1 MDPLTPT
8 RRRLATEH
16 QHRAG
21 VRITPTRERIARL
34 AVAVTLALGVCLR
47 RVDALV
53 HRLRQRPSPLFG
65 IADSN
70 HRRVIWRCIQSV
82 LRALAVAALGRLLGL
97 PEPLAL
103 VLGAVTVVAAWHPPA
118 APRSPAPRPNEKP
131 GATAAFDLGRITAAP
146 LQQAP
151 IFANQRFWVDLHE
164 LERHATLIGTTGS
177 GKTTTLARLMD
188 AAMAAG
194 WSVLVVDAKGGRLA
208 NVCQAL
214 GDVHGLP
221 ARIWLPGHPD
231 SWTYDPCA
239 GEPTA
244 VGNRLV
250 GAFDHGREGQ
260 VYRNLSQALVPL
272 AARSLVESG
281 QACTLDTLRY
291 SLDEAHL
298 AGLARR
304 TLDVEI
310 KAELVAMLED
320 QLHRRA
326 LSGLVGRFR
335 SLRYGVFGPSL
346 LPSERTLDLADS
358 LQTPGVSY
366 LGLPATAASED
377 VALVGRVLIQHL
389 KQVAYAGLWSDQ
401 TRPGLIVFDEF
412 ASLGEAVQLVDLLL
426 QAREARLAVVV
437 STQQLPR
444 EPVLR
449 KALLGAGALVAH
461 QVGAPEDAESIA
473 RALGARRGT
482 EIVRQIQLGPAGP
495 LARRLLRS
503 RESFLVSPD
512 ELARLPIGQLAISIR
527 FAQQRLA
534 LVQVD
539 PLRLHRKET

>member
-1 MDPLTPT
+1 VDAVKRSTTAARAVVSHLSSAWLTNSRQGHLVWRCAQT
-8 RRRLATEH
+8 LLLALTMGWLSWVNGLPD
-16 QHRAG
+16 QLTLLFA
-21 VRITPTRERIARL
+21 
-34 AVAVTLALGVCLR
+34 AVAG
-47 RVDALV
+47 
-53 HRLRQRPSPLFG
+53 
-65 IADSN
+65 
-70 HRRVIWRCIQSV
+70 
-82 LRALAVAALGRLLGL
+82 
-97 PEPLAL
+97 
-103 VLGAVTVVAAWHPPA
+103 VAAWRPAHPRTSG
-118 APRSPAPRPNEKP
+118 APPSASDLEAGGPR
-131 GATAAFDLGRITAAP
+131 FDLGQVISAP
-146 LQQAP
+146 LQVAP
-151 IFANQRFWVDLHE
+151 IFATQRFWLGLHE

-188 AAMAAG
+188 AAMSAG

-208 NVCQAL
+208 NVCLTL
-214 GDVHGLP
+214 GATHALP
-221 ARIWLPGHPD
+221 ARVWLPGHPD
-231 SWTYDPCA
+231 SWTYDLCA

-244 VGNRLV
+244 IGNRLV

-281 QACTLDTLRY
+281 QSCTLDSLRY

-304 TLDVEI
+304 VTDVEI

-320 QLHRRA
+320 PLHRKA

-346 LPSERTLDLADS
+346 LPSGRALDLVEC
-358 LQTPGVSY
+358 LQTPGITY

-401 TRPGLIVFDEF
+401 PHPALIVFDEF
-412 ASLGEAVQLVDLLL
+412 ASLGEAVQLIDLLL

-444 EPVLR
+444 EAVLR
-449 KALLGAGALVAH
+449 KALLGAGALLAH
-461 QVGAPEDAESIA
+461 QVGAPEDADAMA

-495 LARRLLRS
+495 LARRLLRT

-512 ELARLPIGQLAISIR
+512 ELARLPVGQAAISIR
-527 FAQQRLA
+527 FARQRIA

-539 PLRLHRKET
+539 QLRLHAKGVLK